1 MAGDVLLRET
11 VDDSVDAAGVNVF
24 GAGLGLKDV
33 LAEEVVLA
41 WDDPVVLKVKNFL
54 REMLSFTV

>member
-1 MAGDVLLRET
+1 LLRET